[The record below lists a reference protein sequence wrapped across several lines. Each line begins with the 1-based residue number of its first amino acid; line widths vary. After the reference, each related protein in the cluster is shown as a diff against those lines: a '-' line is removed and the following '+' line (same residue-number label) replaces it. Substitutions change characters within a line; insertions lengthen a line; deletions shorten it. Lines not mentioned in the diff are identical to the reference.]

1 MENLVEHK
9 MWIIENQSSQTFS
22 GAIVDITSPIV
33 SNKQWQVFLNSMLEK
48 FIFHSENEANIDG
61 SYAISFTPA
70 KEGNYAGMLVS
81 KILGDSFED
90 TMTVINLPE
99 GSLGL
104 LHIFSDPVYSKV
116 AVLSLLAGDF
126 SDKGDFTPNRILA
139 TAKFG
144 DEMSAVRRNNI
155 SPLVHDR
162 ILEVGR
168 SMLQN
173 LDSSLIVQGYN
184 S

>member
-1 MENLVEHK
+1 MESSAEHK
-9 MWIIENQSSQTFS
+9 MWLVENKSNGTFS
-22 GAIVDITSPIV
+22 GAIIDIKAPIV
-33 SNKQWQVFLNSMLEK
+33 SNKQWQIFLNSILEN
-48 FIFHSENEANIDG
+48 FTLHAEDESNIDG
-61 SYAISFTPA
+61 SYAFSFTPS
-70 KEGNYAGMLVS
+70 KDDNYAGMLVS
-81 KILGDSFED
+81 KILGESFED

-139 TAKFG
+139 AAKFG
-144 DEMSAVRRNNI
+144 DEIDAIRRKNI

-162 ILEVGR
+162 VLEIGR
-168 SMLQN
+168 SMLLN
-173 LDSSLIVQGYN
+173 LDSSLIVQGYD